1 MIDVNLSPY
10 TGEQQALDRRRRMA
24 EAMQQQSTV
33 PIEMPTMPG
42 VRVSPYAG
50 LAKIL
55 QGYIAGKNLERA
67 DQEQKDY
74 ENSVSE
80 DTARLFRN
88 MSKTETIPGDI
99 ITPAQEARFESPVP
113 IPENENRKQELVNLI
128 APDPTNAARA
138 AIGYNLMRPEDR
150 ERITNLPSMTEGREI
165 PAVAE
170 ERGPSRQVPLLSA
183 DLLNPTNPLAMKT
196 GQGKQMLAQYLM
208 QQEAQKQAA
217 AQAQLAAQQQ
227 IHAFNPEQ
235 NVGRIV
241 NGKYVPLIEGKPKE
255 LTDYQNYQLQLQ
267 NNANAIAAVNAQD
280 KTGLTVSLEALQINP
295 KIKGVPTFAKK
306 TNRIDVKT
314 KKPIYTFNGEDYIE
328 D

>member
-1 MIDVNLSPY
+1 M
-10 TGEQQALDRRRRMA
+10 
-24 EAMQQQSTV
+24 
-33 PIEMPTMPG
+33 
-42 VRVSPYAG
+42 
-50 LAKIL
+50 
-55 QGYIAGKNLERA
+55 
-67 DQEQKDY
+67 
-74 ENSVSE
+74 
-80 DTARLFRN
+80 
-88 MSKTETIPGDI
+88 
-99 ITPAQEARFESPVP
+99 
-113 IPENENRKQELVNLI
+113 
-128 APDPTNAARA
+128 
-138 AIGYNLMRPEDR
+138 
-150 ERITNLPSMTEGREI
+150 
-165 PAVAE
+165 
-170 ERGPSRQVPLLSA
+170 
-183 DLLNPTNPLAMKT
+183 
-196 GQGKQMLAQYLM
+196 
-208 QQEAQKQAA
+208 
-217 AQAQLAAQQQ
+217 AAQQQ